1 MSKMPC
7 KQEFSVAAYAAA
19 GPSCGVMARKR
30 IVIISSEL
38 TSFIGRGSCELS
50 ALPADPLILG
60 FGDIGEPAV
69 SVMTP
74 RALDAD
80 AHDDLVILAIN
91 RAACRRMFGLVPK
104 AGGRWYLP
112 ADLRGVGRAVVAVE
126 GDGEAATLLRTA
138 RSLEL
143 LCQLFDTLK
152 AGRMVEVHGTTTLS
166 EREIA
171 LVAAAH
177 ELVLEGWRDKLTVDS
192 IARRFGLGKAKLTRG
207 FRELYQCTVAE
218 AVSERRLENA
228 RQLLAQSDL
237 PVAVVGYRSGY
248 TSNASFTRAFARRF
262 GMAPT
267 ELRRRAN
274 DRQGPA

>member
-1 MSKMPC
+1 MARRER
-7 KQEFSVAAYAAA
+7 EFSVAAEGLA

-30 IVIISSEL
+30 TVIISTEI
-38 TSFIGRGSCELS
+38 TCFIGRGSCDLT

-69 SVMTP
+69 SVMMP
-74 RALDAD
+74 RALDTE

-91 RAACRRMFGLVPK
+91 RAACQRLFGLVPK
-104 AGGRWYLP
+104 RGGRWYLP

-126 GDGEAATLLRTA
+126 GEGEAATLLRTA
-138 RSLEL
+138 RGLEL
-143 LCQLFDTLK
+143 LCQLFAALK
-152 AGRMVEVHGTTTLS
+152 AGRMVEAHGTTTLS

-177 ELVLEGWRDKLTVDS
+177 ELVLEGWQDKLTVDG

-274 DRQGPA
+274 ERQGAT

>member
-1 MSKMPC
+1 MIQKR
-7 KQEFSVAAYAAA
+7 SV
-19 GPSCGVMARKR
+19 
-30 IVIISSEL
+30 VISAEL
-38 TSFIGRGSCELS
+38 TAYIGRGACDLS
-50 ALPADPLILG
+50 ALPAAPLILG

-69 SVMTP
+69 GVMTP
-74 RALDAD
+74 GALGAE
-80 AHDDLVILAIN
+80 AHDDLVVLAIN
-91 RAACRRMFGLVPK
+91 RAACRRLFGLVPK

-112 ADLRGVGRAVVAVE
+112 ADLRGIGRAVVAVE
-126 GDGEAATLLRTA
+126 GDGEAVTLLRTA

-143 LCQLFDTLK
+143 LCQLFEALK
-152 AGRMVEVHGTTTLS
+152 SGRMVEAQGPTTLS

-177 ELVLEGWRDKLTVDS
+177 ELVLEAWQDKLTVDG
-192 IARRFGLGKAKLTRG
+192 IARRFGLGKAKLTQG
-207 FRELYQCTVAE
+207 FRELYRCTVAE
-218 AVSERRLENA
+218 AVSERRLEHA
-228 RQLLAQSDL
+228 RQLLAESDL

-274 DRQGPA
+274 DRQSAA